1 MKLKNW
7 CFLYIIFSHF
17 AAIFIFLAGF
27 LPVRTR
33 NQTFASWDDSFP
45 KELNGLVLNPEQ
57 LYTPKL
63 TKLVLIVIDALRA
76 DFIIGENLNS
86 MPFLSKLHHNGQA
99 CTYLAHAHTPTV
111 TLPRIKALVTG
122 SVPGFA
128 DVIFNLGSP
137 QLDEDNILSQFAAHS
152 HKMVFYGD
160 DTWLKLFPGKFLRSE
175 GTTSFFVNDFKEVDD
190 NVTRHLDFE
199 LSQTDWSVMIL
210 HYLGLDHIGHVSGP
224 RSPLIPQKLKE
235 MDEVIR
241 KIHQQFSTNDTAI
254 IICGDHGMSDSGSH
268 GGSSKSEVEIP
279 LTFVMEGCQ
288 PDPESVSDFS
298 NHLQID
304 LAPTMAVLMG
314 VPIPTNNLGSLLLGV
329 THDFELK
336 HKLYAAYVNTRNI
349 FLQSERNNENVEFQ
363 RAVKLYQDW
372 LTNDASGKGDY
383 IANLFVKA
391 AAEMSSLSIK
401 NLVEFDLYLMIVG
414 IVISFQK
421 LGCAPEVFL
430 LLGSLLH
437 AFSLGASSFVEE
449 EHQTY
454 YYFVNTLALLMIF
467 GSKRRKESVLSL
479 IGFMGLVRIARC
491 WNQTGD
497 KWINEPDV
505 KEWLN
510 TPGNQPYLTVSS
522 VIGAMGILH
531 WIHRNLKLRNLQ
543 VMATFASL
551 VANLAHRS
559 ALGFFSLYYPQST
572 GLVEASVAYLSV
584 IAIGVFSHERSSTL
598 ITMWTVLTSLLKRPH
613 NLILTWI
620 HLVQYSLI
628 SPHLTAQLNPFYNNL
643 AHYWIGMAWYFQ
655 EGNGNNLARIDLA
668 SGYVGLSSYNVFAV
682 GFLLSCATF
691 SGPVLA
697 LLLDI
702 HRQKLH
708 SKDNTQMYG
717 FIYSRMLIMAF
728 LFVIVTS
735 LRYHLF
741 VWTVFSP
748 KLLYEGTMSIY
759 LLVILILAR

>member
-1 MKLKNW
+1 
-7 CFLYIIFSHF
+7 
-17 AAIFIFLAGF
+17 
-27 LPVRTR
+27 
-33 NQTFASWDDSFP
+33 
-45 KELNGLVLNPEQ
+45 
-57 LYTPKL
+57 
-63 TKLVLIVIDALRA
+63 
-76 DFIIGENLNS
+76 
-86 MPFLSKLHHNGQA
+86 
-99 CTYLAHAHTPTV
+99 
-111 TLPRIKALVTG
+111 
-122 SVPGFA
+122 
-128 DVIFNLGSP
+128 
-137 QLDEDNILSQFAAHS
+137 
-152 HKMVFYGD
+152 MVFYGD

-288 PDPESVSDFS
+288 PDPESDSDFS

-336 HKLYAAYVNTRNI
+336 HKLYAAYVNARNI

-414 IVISFQK
+414 IVISFQLLLITVLECHRFTDWSTIRPVYSLIIGISLFSIFLHVLNCMSIDNESSICINGRVPAIYCLGLSICIICFFVINCQLIWNRSWFRFKK

-467 GSKRRKESVLSL
+467 GSKRRKESALSL

-531 WIHRNLKLRNLQ
+531 WIHSNLKLRTLQ

-551 VANLAHRS
+551 VANLSHRS

-584 IAIGVFSHERSSTL
+584 IVIGVFSRERSSTL

-620 HLVQYSLI
+620 HLLQYSLI

-748 KLLYEGTMSIY
+748 KLLYEGTMSIF